1 MVTANTMKKKL
12 FSLMLTGFI
21 LLSFATVGQKDNY
34 PIKKIKGIEYYVY
47 TVQASEG
54 LLAIGRKF
62 EISPEEISK
71 LNPEIQNGLRA
82 GQEILIQI
90 QKKST
95 KKTESKSNLDF
106 IQHKVEKKQ
115 TLFAISHKYSVSQED
130 IKKFNP
136 NIKTGLSEGMILN
149 IPDSTKIKKQKEAE
163 NKQIFKHNTTVSIK
177 KQQLITHKV
186 KKTETLFSICK
197 QYNVDINEVIRL
209 NPGSETKISVG
220 SELKIPTNSDIS
232 KQKEQN
238 KENVENSLKSTVD
251 INKYVEKPNK
261 TQYAGNKNIRIAFLL
276 PFMLDQ
282 AKKELALERFQNFY
296 AGALLAIQSAKEKG
310 ISFEIYTYDTDKTE
324 EKMTEVLNN
333 SELKIMDLIIGP
345 AFSNQVDLVANFAKE
360 SKIKTLIP
368 FTSKVPDIEN
378 NPYLFQFNPGSD
390 TELKYMFEL
399 INGKLKNIHFVF
411 AEVQGVSPLDDG
423 KIREESLKI
432 ELARQR
438 KSFGII
444 ELGSSEN
451 INFSSKL
458 KKGEKNL
465 IIFDTDKYSNVNA
478 YIKDLLSMSSE
489 YEIILFEQYSWNS
502 QIEKKPES
510 IYISPFISNLNEQ
523 LVDEYNTRF
532 DQFFGKDVTND
543 SPRYDILGYDLTNY
557 FITYINRFGSKFDTK
572 IGSVHSIPG
581 IQSQPL
587 FERISN
593 ESGFINQRVYLSE
606 EKTQ

>member
-1 MVTANTMKKKL
+1 
-12 FSLMLTGFI
+12 
-21 LLSFATVGQKDNY
+21 
-34 PIKKIKGIEYYVY
+34 
-47 TVQASEG
+47 
-54 LLAIGRKF
+54 
-62 EISPEEISK
+62 
-71 LNPEIQNGLRA
+71 
-82 GQEILIQI
+82 
-90 QKKST
+90 
-95 KKTESKSNLDF
+95 
-106 IQHKVEKKQ
+106 
-115 TLFAISHKYSVSQED
+115 
-130 IKKFNP
+130 
-136 NIKTGLSEGMILN
+136 
-149 IPDSTKIKKQKEAE
+149 
-163 NKQIFKHNTTVSIK
+163 
-177 KQQLITHKV
+177 
-186 KKTETLFSICK
+186 
-197 QYNVDINEVIRL
+197 
-209 NPGSETKISVG
+209 
-220 SELKIPTNSDIS
+220 
-232 KQKEQN
+232 
-238 KENVENSLKSTVD
+238 
-251 INKYVEKPNK
+251 
-261 TQYAGNKNIRIAFLL
+261 
-276 PFMLDQ
+276 MLDQ

-333 SELKIMDLIIGP
+333 SELKTMDLIIGP

-451 INFSSKL
+451 INFSSEL

>member
-149 IPDSTKIKKQKEAE
+149 IPDSTRIKKQKEAE

-333 SELKIMDLIIGP
+333 SELKTMDLIIGP

-451 INFSSKL
+451 INFSSEL

-478 YIKDLLSMSSE
+478 YIKALLSTSSE
-489 YEIILFEQYSWNS
+489 YDIVLFEQYSWNS

-557 FITYINRFGSKFDTK
+557 FITYINRFGNKFDTK
-572 IGSVHSIPG
+572 IGSVHSIPC

>member
-71 LNPEIQNGLRA
+71 LNPEIQNGLKA

-451 INFSSKL
+451 INFSSEL

-478 YIKDLLSMSSE
+478 YIKALLSTSSE
-489 YEIILFEQYSWNS
+489 YDIVLFEQYSWNS
-502 QIEKKPES
+502 QIEKKLES

>member
-1 MVTANTMKKKL
+1 MKKKL

-71 LNPEIQNGLRA
+71 LNPEIQNGLKA

-115 TLFAISHKYSVSQED
+115 TLFAISHKYNVSQED

-149 IPDSTKIKKQKEAE
+149 IPDSTKIKKLKEAE
-163 NKQIFKHNTTVSIK
+163 NKQIFKHNTTESIK

-438 KSFGII
+438 KSFAII
-444 ELGSSEN
+444 ELSSSEN

-478 YIKDLLSMSSE
+478 YIKALLSTSSE
-489 YEIILFEQYSWNS
+489 YDIVLFEQYSWNS

>member
-1 MVTANTMKKKL
+1 MKKKL

-71 LNPEIQNGLRA
+71 LNPEIQNGLKA

-444 ELGSSEN
+444 ELGSS
-451 INFSSKL
+451 
-458 KKGEKNL
+458 
-465 IIFDTDKYSNVNA
+465 
-478 YIKDLLSMSSE
+478 
-489 YEIILFEQYSWNS
+489 
-502 QIEKKPES
+502 
-510 IYISPFISNLNEQ
+510 
-523 LVDEYNTRF
+523 
-532 DQFFGKDVTND
+532 
-543 SPRYDILGYDLTNY
+543 
-557 FITYINRFGSKFDTK
+557 
-572 IGSVHSIPG
+572 
-581 IQSQPL
+581 
-587 FERISN
+587 
-593 ESGFINQRVYLSE
+593 
-606 EKTQ
+606 

>member
-71 LNPEIQNGLRA
+71 LNPEIQNGLKA

-368 FTSKVPDIEN
+368 FTSKVTDIEN

-478 YIKDLLSMSSE
+478 YIKALLSTSSE
-489 YEIILFEQYSWNS
+489 YEIVLFEQYSWNS

-557 FITYINRFGSKFDTK
+557 FITYINRFGNKFDTK

>member
-1 MVTANTMKKKL
+1 MKKKL

-71 LNPEIQNGLRA
+71 LNPEIQNGLKA

-333 SELKIMDLIIGP
+333 SELKTMDLIIGP

-451 INFSSKL
+451 INFSSEL

-478 YIKDLLSMSSE
+478 YIKALLSTSSE
-489 YEIILFEQYSWNS
+489 YDIVLFEQYSWNS
-502 QIEKKPES
+502 QIEKKLES

>member
-1 MVTANTMKKKL
+1 MKKKL

-71 LNPEIQNGLRA
+71 LNPEIQNGLKA

-451 INFSSKL
+451 NNLSSEL

-502 QIEKKPES
+502 QIEKKLES

>member
-34 PIKKIKGIEYYVY
+34 PIRKIKGIEYYVY

-71 LNPEIQNGLRA
+71 LNPEIQNGLKA

-333 SELKIMDLIIGP
+333 SELKTMDLIIGP
-345 AFSNQVDLVANFAKE
+345 AFSNQVDLVANFAKG

-451 INFSSKL
+451 INFSSEL

-478 YIKDLLSMSSE
+478 YIKALLSTSSE
-489 YEIILFEQYSWNS
+489 YEIVLFEQYSWNS
-502 QIEKKPES
+502 QIEKKLES

-557 FITYINRFGSKFDTK
+557 FITYINRFGNKFDTK

>member
-71 LNPEIQNGLRA
+71 LNPEIQNGLKA

-451 INFSSKL
+451 INFSSEL

-478 YIKDLLSMSSE
+478 YIKALLSTSSE
-489 YEIILFEQYSWNS
+489 YDIVLFEQYSWNS